1 MKVKSIKIIS
11 EFENYEEFLNCIKCG
26 KTVIK
31 KGADIM
37 GMCFPDAYMKYDSEK
52 DCFYYDFFEA
62 GEKYH
67 IECKFKT
74 AKDFEKETDKSVAGL
89 GHPHTLADDYPL
101 SNFYMVELTQF

>member
-31 KGADIM
+31 KGTDCM
-37 GMCFPDAYMKYDSEK
+37 GMYFSDAYMKYDSEK
-52 DCFYYDFFEA
+52 NCFYYDFFEG
-62 GEKYH
+62 GEKHH
-67 IECKFKT
+67 IECNFKT
-74 AKDFEKETDKSVAGL
+74 AEDFEKETGRSVVGL
-89 GHPHTLADDYPL
+89 DHPHTLADDYPL